1 MVWFNILGDVIFL
14 IGLVVAILL
23 FAMKKKWFMIMY
35 LISICV
41 YIFTIGFVIDVFDLS
56 KDQILLILAFSSGV
70 MITAGIYLSKEH
82 KKSVAAKT
90 KKMNMKVILGVV
102 LPLLIIV
109 GVIIFSVWNLRVSH
123 TLNTELITG
132 TVAAGTCPYVC
143 AADACL
149 FEDGVQVAALDSGIN
164 EDAMAAINGISLGHD
179 GQEFDN
185 LLFFVDGVVYVDE
198 QFSDDTGCFVSGT
211 VTRGYYVTAGAENV
225 CSMQP
230 VDLRGAVWLFTV
242 DVLAGDNSVQ
252 MSLISSSGTGV
263 NWGYSE
269 NYRALLDTGNGGP
282 VFFSVPDIEETHEMT
297 LCGNPLS
304 Q

>member
-1 MVWFNILGDVIFL
+1 MYSKNHNESNTVFSLYFNGEREDKIMGSFKLYSRCEEPLIFCKSLLSSVSFNRNMMKVQYFFYVLGIM
-14 IGLVVAILL
+14 LL

-70 MITAGIYLSKEH
+70 MIAAGVYLSKEH

-123 TLNTELITG
+123 TLNTELITE

-149 FEDGVQVAALDSGIN
+149 FEDGVQVAALNSGIN
-164 EDAMAAINGISLGHD
+164 EEAMAAIDGISLGHD
-179 GQEFDN
+179 DQKFDN
-185 LLFFVDGVVYVDE
+185 LLFFVDGIVYVDE
-198 QFSDDTGCFVSGT
+198 Q
-211 VTRGYYVTAGAENV
+211 
-225 CSMQP
+225 
-230 VDLRGAVWLFTV
+230 
-242 DVLAGDNSVQ
+242 
-252 MSLISSSGTGV
+252 
-263 NWGYSE
+263 
-269 NYRALLDTGNGGP
+269 
-282 VFFSVPDIEETHEMT
+282 
-297 LCGNPLS
+297 
-304 Q
+304 